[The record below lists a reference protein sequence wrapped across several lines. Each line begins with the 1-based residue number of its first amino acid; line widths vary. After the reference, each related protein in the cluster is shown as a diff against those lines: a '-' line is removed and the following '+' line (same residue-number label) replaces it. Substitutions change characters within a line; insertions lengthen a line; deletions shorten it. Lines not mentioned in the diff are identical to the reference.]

1 VIVRRLV
8 IRLTLITSV
17 LAGLAATILGIA
29 TGTQPHVVIFRALL
43 AFTIVLL
50 AGAGVGLV
58 VMRTALR
65 RYYEQ
70 GRRSGD
76 GRLKTNP
83 ASTNRPVSMSRRVPT
98 DR

>member
-1 VIVRRLV
+1 MIVRRLV
-8 IRLTLITSV
+8 IRLTLIASV

-29 TGTQPHVVIFRALL
+29 TGTQPHVVMFRALL

-83 ASTNRPVSMSRRVPT
+83 VSTNRPVSMSRRVPT

>member
-8 IRLTLITSV
+8 IRLTLIASV

-29 TGTQPHVVIFRALL
+29 TGTQPHVVMFRALL

-70 GRRSGD
+70 GRRPGD
-76 GRLKTNP
+76 GRIQTNP

>member
-1 VIVRRLV
+1 MIVRRLV
-8 IRLTLITSV
+8 IRLTLIASV
-17 LAGLAATILGIA
+17 LAGLAATILGFA
-29 TGTQPHVVIFRALL
+29 TGTQPHVVMFRALL

-76 GRLKTNP
+76 GRLQANP
-83 ASTNRPVSMSRRVPT
+83 VSTNRPVPTDRRVPT

>member
-1 VIVRRLV
+1 MIVRRLV
-8 IRLTLITSV
+8 IRLTLIASL
-17 LAGLAATILGIA
+17 LAALAATVLGIA
-29 TGTQPHVVIFRALL
+29 TGTQTHVVMFRALL

-70 GRRSGD
+70 GRRSG
-76 GRLKTNP
+76 RLPANP
-83 ASTNRPVSMSRRVPT
+83 MSTNRPVPMDRHIPT

>member
-1 VIVRRLV
+1 MIVRRLV
-8 IRLTLITSV
+8 IRLTLIASL
-17 LAGLAATILGIA
+17 LAGLAATVLGIA
-29 TGTQPHVVIFRALL
+29 TGTQTHVVMFRALL

-70 GRRSGD
+70 GRRSG
-76 GRLKTNP
+76 RLQANP
-83 ASTNRPVSMSRRVPT
+83 MSTNRPVPMDRNIPT

>member
-8 IRLTLITSV
+8 IRLTLIASL
-17 LAGLAATILGIA
+17 LAGLAATVLGLA
-29 TGTQPHVVIFRALL
+29 TGTQPHVVMFRALL

-70 GRRSGD
+70 GRRP
-76 GRLKTNP
+76 GRLQANP
-83 ASTNRPVSMSRRVPT
+83 MSTNRPVPMDRHVPT

>member
-1 VIVRRLV
+1 MTVRRLV
-8 IRLTLITSV
+8 IRLTLIASV
-17 LAGLAATILGIA
+17 LAGIAATLLGIA
-29 TGTQPHVVIFRALL
+29 TGTQPHVVMFRALL

-70 GRRSGD
+70 GRRPGD
-76 GRLKTNP
+76 GRLSANP
-83 ASTNRPVSMSRRVPT
+83 VSTNRPVPTDRRVPT

>member
-1 VIVRRLV
+1 MIVRRLV
-8 IRLTLITSV
+8 IRLTLIASL

-29 TGTQPHVVIFRALL
+29 TGTQPHVVMFRALL

-70 GRRSGD
+70 GRRP
-76 GRLKTNP
+76 NP
-83 ASTNRPVSMSRRVPT
+83 MSTNRPVPMDRHVPT

>member
-1 VIVRRLV
+1 MIVRRLV
-8 IRLTLITSV
+8 IRLTLIASL
-17 LAGLAATILGIA
+17 LAGLAATVLGIA
-29 TGTQPHVVIFRALL
+29 TGTQTHVVMFRALL

-70 GRRSGD
+70 GRRSG
-76 GRLKTNP
+76 RLQANP
-83 ASTNRPVSMSRRVPT
+83 MSTNRPVPMDRHIPT